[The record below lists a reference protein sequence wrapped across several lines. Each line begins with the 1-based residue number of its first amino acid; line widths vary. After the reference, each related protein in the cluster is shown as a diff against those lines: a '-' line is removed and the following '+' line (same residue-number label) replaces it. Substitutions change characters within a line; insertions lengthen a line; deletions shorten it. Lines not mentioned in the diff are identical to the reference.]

1 MTQTALA
8 SEHLVV
14 TARPRFEVDG
24 SEEARLGEDLL
35 RLEAT
40 EDEEGMT
47 RLEAVFLNWGRTE
60 ESSEPGFAYFD
71 GTILELGNEI
81 VVHAGADD
89 NEAQIF
95 QGVITAIE
103 ACYPELRPPEIV
115 VRAEDPLQWLRMRQ
129 RTRSFEQATDADM
142 AGRIAT
148 DHGLTGDAGTEGP
161 SYAQFWQVNQ
171 SDLGFL
177 RERARTVDARIAWQ
191 DGRLLF
197 ASRRADDAPPIP
209 LSRESELLR
218 FQVSADLAHQRT
230 EVRVHG
236 YSVADKAGIHESA
249 GPEAAASEAAGN
261 SRTGPDLLGGIQSE
275 AIEELHLEAPVTSEE
290 AAALARSLMQRRMR
304 RFVCGRGVTS
314 GTPRMHVGS
323 KIDLVDLGEWFA
335 GVYHVAQ
342 VCHTFDQVDGLRT
355 HFLAERAGLGTRP

>member
-1 MTQTALA
+1 MTPQALA

-24 SEEARLGEDLL
+24 SEEARLAEDLL

-40 EDEEGMT
+40 EDEEGMA
-47 RLEAVFLNWGRTE
+47 RLEAVFLNWGRVD

-71 GTILELGNEI
+71 GTILELGKEI
-81 VVHAGADD
+81 VVHAGAED

-103 ACYPELRPPEIV
+103 GCYPELRPPEIV

-129 RTRSFEQATDADM
+129 RTRTFEEASDADM
-142 AGRIAT
+142 AGQVAT
-148 DHGLTGDAGTEGP
+148 DHGLTGDTSTEGP
-161 SYAQFWQVNQ
+161 SYTQFWQVNQ

-177 RERARTVDARIAWQ
+177 RERARAVDARIAWEE
-191 DGRLLF
+191 GRLVF
-197 ASRRADDAPPIP
+197 APRRADDAQPIP

-218 FQVSADLAHQRT
+218 FNVCADLAHQRT

-236 YSVADKAGIHESA
+236 YSVADKDGIHESA
-249 GPEAAASEAAGN
+249 GAEAASSEATGGG
-261 SRTGPDLLGGIQSE
+261 STGPDVLGGIQSE
-275 AIEELHLEAPVTSEE
+275 AIEDLHLEAPVTSEE
-290 AAALARSLMQRRMR
+290 AAALARSLMRRRMR

-323 KIDLVDLGEWFA
+323 KVDLVDLGDWFA

-342 VCHTFDQVDGLRT
+342 VRHTFDQVDGLRT
-355 HFLAERAGLGTRP
+355 HFRAERADLGA